1 MSQMNVISRTQVV
14 NVDPATGFVSVTNA
28 GPPGPAGPAGGPTG
42 PTGPQGPPG
51 FSPFKE
57 FSTEP
62 VNWAEQFRN
71 NIINNSDS
79 NLIRIL
85 DAGDSIDVG
94 EGSSTDWRLDGYM
107 GLTIGDLQD
116 EFGDGGSGFMGAGW
130 LNTTGATASKITTTG
145 AWTTV
150 DDTGLLGRRVLKP
163 TTAGNGAIVTGTIR
177 GTTAKIFLLGQTTY
191 GVWDYRIDSGSWIPI
206 DMNNANEML
215 TVTVTGLSSGT
226 HVIDVRATSGD
237 GRWIGIAGYF
247 ANGVVLDNVSV
258 TGTRITDYATQTTG
272 LTGAGGDIYKNTMIY
287 QIFKAFA
294 PVHLFIMPMGINDV
308 IFDVTDTTW
317 QADEWNALACI
328 GVAMD
333 EFGPSAGIR
342 PDVLTIAKH
351 VGQAD
356 IIAGFSLW
364 ERDWLQMHSIIRD
377 YAEAVG
383 AAFIDV
389 WARGGRSWTAF
400 AAENFWGSG
409 NTDIVHPSN
418 IGHGIMRDMVLE
430 MLDVI
435 P

>member
-1 MSQMNVISRTQVV
+1 MSQLNVISRTQVLT
-14 NVDPATGFVSVTNA
+14 VDPATGFVSVTNA

-62 VNWAEQFRN
+62 VNWGEQFRD

-94 EGSSTDWRLDGYM
+94 EGANTDYRLGGYM
-107 GLTIGDLQD
+107 GLSIAELQA

-130 LNTTGATASKITTTG
+130 LNTPGATASKITTTG
-145 AWTTV
+145 AWTQV
-150 DDTGLLGRRVLKP
+150 DDTGLLGRRSLKP
-163 TTAGNGAIVTGTIR
+163 TTAGNGAIVSGTIR
-177 GTTAKIFLLGQTTY
+177 GTTAKIWFLSLAAY
-191 GVWDYRIDSGSWIPI
+191 GVWDYRIDGGSWIPV
-206 DMNNANEML
+206 DLNNVNDIIV
-215 TVTVTGLSSGT
+215 VTVSGLASGT
-226 HVIDVRATSGD
+226 HTVDVRATAGD
-237 GRWIGIAGYF
+237 GRWLGYGGYN

-258 TGTRITDYATQTTG
+258 TGTRITDYAVQTAG
-272 LTGAGGDIYKNTMIY
+272 LTGAGGDPYKNTMIY

-294 PVHLFIMPMGINDV
+294 PVHLFIMPMGINDI

-317 QADEWNALACI
+317 QADEWDALACV
-328 GVAMD
+328 GVGMD

-342 PDVLTIAKH
+342 PDVLAIAKH
-351 VGQAD
+351 AGKAD

-377 YAEAVG
+377 YADTVG

-389 WARGGRSWTAF
+389 WARGGRSWAAF
-400 AAENFWGSG
+400 ATENVWAGG
-409 NTDIVHPSN
+409 NTDIVHLN
-418 IGHGIMRDMVLE
+418 DIGCGIMKDMVLE
-430 MLDVI
+430 MLDVT
-435 P
+435 